1 MKNSTGKVNLKV
13 RYNVLIAFV
22 YIVGV
27 ILLGQL
33 FFLQIVKGKE
43 YRDTSNTR
51 LTRQSTIEAARGNIA
66 DRKGKLLATTKTGY
80 SIELYK
86 TKIDNNM
93 LNTTILKMVKL
104 LEDNG
109 DTYVN
114 HFPITADYK
123 YTISKNEVKEWKKQ
137 YHISEQASAKDCV
150 YRFRE
155 KYEINNTTNMKDVLK
170 IIAIRYEIT
179 TKGYSSTKSI
189 QIAEDISKRS
199 AIQFNEQN
207 ADFPG
212 ITIITQPIRTYT
224 SGSLAAHI
232 IGYIGKI
239 SDTEM
244 ETKKEEGYTANDYI
258 GRMGVEYSLEKYLRG
273 SNGVRQIDM
282 SVDGT
287 IQNEYVEKEAV
298 AGNDVTLTLDS
309 ELQGKTEDI
318 MKDAIKSLRK
328 LGRQSTFG
336 AAVVM
341 NVKSGEVLAMT
352 SYPTYKPE
360 VFIGGISQKDWKDI
374 RDNNKLYSK
383 ATQGA
388 YAPGSTFK
396 MVTAT
401 AALENDKVTQTERI
415 NDRGVYP
422 YAHNPSCWYYK
433 QSHRGHGYLNIKQ
446 ALQKSC
452 NYFFFEMGRRVGIDV
467 IDKYAEFYGLGEK
480 TGIELSDTAGVLAS
494 KEYSKNVKGKS
505 WYLSD
510 TLSAAIGQSYNN
522 FSPLQMAKYVSII
535 ANNGEYVVP
544 TVVKSMKDAEGND
557 IDKTEIRKH
566 INEYLGVSDK
576 RKTDT
581 KVSRETLNIVK
592 AGMRLVTSPGGT
604 AYSAFA
610 DFPKSV
616 AGKTGSAQA
625 NIVKGVEKVSGWFV
639 GFTPYKNPEVAVVV
653 LLDDGATDSY
663 AAKAAKKIL
672 EAYYKIDTS
681 KKKVKENTK
690 AEAYTER

>member
-1 MKNSTGKVNLKV
+1 
-13 RYNVLIAFV
+13 
-22 YIVGV
+22 
-27 ILLGQL
+27 
-33 FFLQIVKGKE
+33 
-43 YRDTSNTR
+43 
-51 LTRQSTIEAARGNIA
+51 
-66 DRKGKLLATTKTGY
+66 
-80 SIELYK
+80 
-86 TKIDNNM
+86 
-93 LNTTILKMVKL
+93 
-104 LEDNG
+104 
-109 DTYVN
+109 
-114 HFPITADYK
+114 
-123 YTISKNEVKEWKKQ
+123 
-137 YHISEQASAKDCV
+137 
-150 YRFRE
+150 
-155 KYEINNTTNMKDVLK
+155 
-170 IIAIRYEIT
+170 
-179 TKGYSSTKSI
+179 
-189 QIAEDISKRS
+189 
-199 AIQFNEQN
+199 
-207 ADFPG
+207 
-212 ITIITQPIRTYT
+212 
-224 SGSLAAHI
+224 
-232 IGYIGKI
+232 
-239 SDTEM
+239 
-244 ETKKEEGYTANDYI
+244 
-258 GRMGVEYSLEKYLRG
+258 MGVEYSLEKYLRG

-401 AALENDKVTQTERI
+401 AALENNKVTQTERI

-494 KEYSKNVKGKS
+494 KAYSK
-505 WYLSD
+505 
-510 TLSAAIGQSYNN
+510 
-522 FSPLQMAKYVSII
+522 
-535 ANNGEYVVP
+535 
-544 TVVKSMKDAEGND
+544 
-557 IDKTEIRKH
+557 
-566 INEYLGVSDK
+566 
-576 RKTDT
+576 
-581 KVSRETLNIVK
+581 
-592 AGMRLVTSPGGT
+592 
-604 AYSAFA
+604 
-610 DFPKSV
+610 
-616 AGKTGSAQA
+616 
-625 NIVKGVEKVSGWFV
+625 
-639 GFTPYKNPEVAVVV
+639 
-653 LLDDGATDSY
+653 
-663 AAKAAKKIL
+663 
-672 EAYYKIDTS
+672 
-681 KKKVKENTK
+681 
-690 AEAYTER
+690 